1 MNKDVILAVGGAV
14 VSGFG
19 SLLAGF
25 GINKY
30 ANKKYTPAD
39 PSDKEQVAELKKKK
53 QRFTIVASC
62 LSSAVIDTGVSVAT
76 ISIMNNYN
84 GSEDNSSDTS
94 SSDGDASDTDT
105 SELR

>member
-1 MNKDVILAVGGAV
+1 MNKEIVLAVAGAA

-19 SLLAGF
+19 SMLAGF
-25 GINKY
+25 GISKY
-30 ANKKYTPAD
+30 ANKKYAPAD
-39 PSDKEQVAELKKKK
+39 PSDKEQVAELKKNK

-84 GSEDNSSDTS
+84 GSEDNSSD
-94 SSDGDASDTDT
+94 A
-105 SELR
+105 

>member
-1 MNKDVILAVGGAV
+1 MNKDVILAVAGAA
-14 VSGFG
+14 VSRFG
-19 SLLAGF
+19 SLLASF
-25 GINKY
+25 GIDKY
-30 ANKKYTPAD
+30 ANKKYTAPD
-39 PSDKEQVAELKKKK
+39 PSDKEHVAELKKKK

-84 GSEDNSSDTS
+84 GEDNSSDTS
-94 SSDGDASDTDT
+94 SDGDGSDTDT

>member
-1 MNKDVILAVGGAV
+1 MNKEVILAVAGAA

-30 ANKKYTPAD
+30 ADKKYTAPD

-84 GSEDNSSDTS
+84 GEDNLSDIS

>member
-1 MNKDVILAVGGAV
+1 MNKEVILAVAGAA

-30 ANKKYTPAD
+30 ADKKYTAPD

-84 GSEDNSSDTS
+84 GEDNLSDTS
-94 SSDGDASDTDT
+94 SSDGDASDTDA

>member
-1 MNKDVILAVGGAV
+1 MNKEVILAVAGAA

-30 ANKKYTPAD
+30 ADKKYTAPD

-53 QRFTIVASC
+53 HRFTIVASC

-84 GSEDNSSDTS
+84 GEDNSSDTS

>member
-1 MNKDVILAVGGAV
+1 MNKEIILAVGGAA

-25 GINKY
+25 GISKY
-30 ANKKYTPAD
+30 ANKKYAVAD

-53 QRFTIVASC
+53 QRFTLVASC

-84 GSEDNSSDTS
+84 GEDNSSDTS

>member
-1 MNKDVILAVGGAV
+1 MNKDVVLAVGGAA

-25 GINKY
+25 GISKY
-30 ANKKYTPAD
+30 ANKKYTPTD

-84 GSEDNSSDTS
+84 GEDNLSDTS
-94 SSDGDASDTDT
+94 SDSDASDTDT
-105 SELR
+105 SELI

>member
-1 MNKDVILAVGGAV
+1 MNKDIILAVAGAA

-25 GINKY
+25 GISKY
-30 ANKKYTPAD
+30 ADKKYTAPD
-39 PSDKEQVAELKKKK
+39 PSDKDQVAELKKKK

-84 GSEDNSSDTS
+84 GSEDNSSDAS
-94 SSDGDASDTDT
+94 SNRDASDTDT